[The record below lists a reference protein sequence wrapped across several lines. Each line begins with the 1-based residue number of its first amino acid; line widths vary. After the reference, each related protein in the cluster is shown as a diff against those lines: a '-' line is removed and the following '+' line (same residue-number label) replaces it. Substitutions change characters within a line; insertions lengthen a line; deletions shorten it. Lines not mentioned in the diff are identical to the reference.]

1 MNNFSYVS
9 FFDPNYKLGED
20 FNKSSDIKV
29 DKEVASRA
37 LSPEELKLNNENF
50 ELKQDLGLIGGCF
63 GVINGYNDILIDK
76 KKLLVNEIDALTLEN
91 KGLRFDNDYASA
103 QLEEAKNIFSDG
115 LEELA
120 AMYEKAYGEFTNC
133 AHSLFDNVV
142 SDINVMS
149 QSHLNEVDDLKMRL
163 ADSRENEVEIDNLL
177 QDTLNELSATK
188 DILNSLV
195 MAIATAAHVAR

>member
-37 LSPEELKLNNENF
+37 LSPEELKLKNENF
-50 ELKQDLGLIGGCF
+50 ELKQDLGLIG
-63 GVINGYNDILIDK
+63 DL
-76 KKLLVNEIDALTLEN
+76 IDALTLEN